1 MNNHLMLDIINQY
14 ILLDD
19 MWDLLMSAIDYC
31 DRHEYDR
38 AIYMIGKAVTC
49 LDVWYKSCSILPDKT
64 KQILKSSFNKL
75 IECITQIINQPEC
88 EYYLDSLL
96 EMLYHLKEMVKITC
110 VVVSLEKNQIK
121 HKA

>member
-1 MNNHLMLDIINQY
+1 
-14 ILLDD
+14 